1 MPKTKHATLIFSDGR
16 ILTVP
21 VGQVDGWPAFIDHVD
36 IRATGQVMRDAT
48 LAVREKT
55 IRFSYHGCQYGIGA
69 YVETE

>member
-1 MPKTKHATLIFSDGR
+1 MPKTKHAQLIFKDGR
-16 ILTVP
+16 MLTVP
-21 VGQVDGWPAFIDHVD
+21 VTADGWPAFIDHVD